1 MEKNTILIP
10 VNPTTFEYQEYT
22 TADEQ
27 LIPSSSFDTNFTQS
41 TDYIELYVY
50 NDNQQIVSPT
60 ETYELKQYKVR
71 EGDIVLNPP
80 ENLQSLGFTEGN
92 YFTVYNTYRRRLG
105 SSIDTRYYI
114 DEISPSRTEVRLKTN
129 QLSDQDVFNTF
140 VNFQEYRERRPYF
153 VDFQLNFGNNQ
164 QVIANNIDVTPTTID
179 QQTTVLIKLYEPLP
193 TTFSVK
199 DTLWIVEEISTPQAY
214 KVEFGVEEVQIDDD
228 FEFIQGPNFNLNVN
242 NEVGVASERFTYDSI
257 LQTPLTSSLQQLKSL
272 LAEKSININ
281 IDYTK
286 YKEFIK
292 FSSSEERLKNF
303 YYKASLLEATQNQL
317 SKNIYPI
324 TGSVTSSMAFSSS
337 KATLESIVSTTI
349 DNFDGYEYF
358 LYFNSGST
366 SSWPKTSSILPYT
379 LYPTGSTQVAEWFG
393 STAEGSLYYGGQ
405 ITTASLY
412 DENNQDALI
421 NTIPSY
427 LIEDPANEQY
437 SLFIEM
443 IGQHFDNVWTY
454 TKDVTNRF
462 DSDNRLEYG
471 ISKDLVSDA
480 IKEFGIKLYSNNYD
494 SDDLYQAFL
503 GITSD
508 GSTFPIANITGSS
521 PAEGINLVTSAI
533 SASNDII
540 AQNDVLKRVYKR
552 IYHNIP
558 YLLKTKGTKAGL
570 RALLS
575 TFGVSNTI
583 LDVHEYGGSR
593 KKTGVF
599 DTQENIFNY
608 YLDMTGSQSVQTN
621 FELNTYWSGSDNRPS
636 TVMFRIKPEYL
647 HSSSLGPTNN
657 IQKVFSLD
665 TGVTMTLEYT
675 GSSGITSSY
684 SGSTVDPEYQFAN
697 LKLFPEGQGA
707 TQPSASV
714 YLPFFN
720 GDWWNVMV
728 NYVSASGYTLTAKNK
743 NSEYVSTSAVQYSKI
758 NTISLTGS
766 NTWVSASAVD
776 FGTAVAPATFFSGG
790 LQEIR
795 YYTSQIEDDTFSYYT
810 LNPQSYVG
818 TGVNLAPDQLAFR
831 ATLGS
836 ELYTSSISVH
846 PKITGPWEV

>member
-1 MEKNTILIP
+1 MEENTTLIQ
-10 VNPTTFEYQEYT
+10 VDPTTFEYQEYT

-27 LIPSSSFDTNFTQS
+27 LIPSSSFDTNFTSS

-50 NDNQQIVSPT
+50 DDNKQIVSPS
-60 ETYELKQYKVR
+60 ETYELKQYKVT
-71 EGDIVLNPP
+71 EGDIVLNPT
-80 ENLQSLGFTEGN
+80 ENLKGLGFTEGN
-92 YFTVYNTYRRRLG
+92 YYTVYNTYRRRLG
-105 SSIDTRYYI
+105 SSIEKKYYI

-129 QLSDQDVFNTF
+129 QLSDVDVFDAYI
-140 VNFQEYRERRPYF
+140 NFQDYRERRPYF

-179 QQTTVLIKLYEPLP
+179 QQLTVLIKLYEPLP
-193 TTFSVK
+193 PNFSVK

-214 KVEFGVEEVQIDDD
+214 KVEYAIEEVEIDDD

-242 NEVGVASERFTYDSI
+242 NEVGVASDTFTYSSI

-272 LAEKSININ
+272 LAEKSISIN
-281 IDYTK
+281 IDYSK
-286 YKEFIK
+286 YDQFIK
-292 FSSSEERLKNF
+292 FSTSEERLKNF

-317 SKNIYPI
+317 EANIYSI
-324 TGSVTSSMAFSSS
+324 TGSATSSMAFSSS
-337 KATLESIVSTTI
+337 KATLEAIVDTTI

-358 LYFNSGST
+358 LYFNSGS
-366 SSWPKTSSILPYT
+366 SASWPKSTSTLPYT

-393 STAEGSLYYGGQ
+393 STADGTVYYGGQ
-405 ITTASLY
+405 ITSASLY
-412 DENNQDALI
+412 DSNNNDALL

-462 DSDNRLEYG
+462 DADNRLDYG
-471 ISKDLVSDA
+471 ISKDLVADA
-480 IKEFGIKLYSNNYD
+480 IREFGIKLYSNNYD
-494 SDDLYQAFL
+494 QDDLYQAFL
-503 GITSD
+503 GITSE

-521 PAEGINLVTSAI
+521 PAEGIDLVTNAI
-533 SASNDII
+533 SASSEII

-570 RALLS
+570 RALIS
-575 TFGVSNTI
+575 TFGISDTI
-583 LDVHEYGGSR
+583 LDVKEYGGSP
-593 KKTGVF
+593 KKSAVYK
-599 DTQENIFNY
+599 TQENIYNY
-608 YLDMTGSQSVQTN
+608 YLDMTGSQSVQTD
-621 FELNTYWSGSDNRPS
+621 FELNTDWSGSNNRPS
-636 TVMFRIKPEYL
+636 TVMFRMKPETV

-665 TGVTMTLEYT
+665 SGLTLTLEYT
-675 GSSGITSSY
+675 GSSGIVSSY
-684 SGSTVDPEYQFAN
+684 SGAVVDPEYQFAN
-697 LKLFPEGQGA
+697 LKLFPNGQG
-707 TQPSASV
+707 TPLSSSV

-720 GDWWNVMV
+720 GDWWSVMI
-728 NYVSASGYTLTAKNK
+728 NHTSQSGYTLTAKNK
-743 NSEYVSTSAVQYSKI
+743 NSEYVSTSAVQHSSV
-758 NTISLTGS
+758 NTLPLTGS
-766 NTWVSASAVD
+766 TTWVSASSAD
-776 FGTAVAPATFFSGG
+776 FGTATSPSSHFSGG

-795 YYTSQIEDDTFSYYT
+795 YYTSQISDDVFSYFT

-818 TGVNLAPDQLAFR
+818 TGVNTAPEELAFR
-831 ATLGS
+831 AALGS
-836 ELYTSSISVH
+836 ELYTSSISIH
-846 PKITGPWEV
+846 PKISGSWQV